1 MANASKAVF
10 TSPSLCGRL
19 VLVTALFRGFIS
31 GLVSS
36 LVSSLVSGLVSAGAA
51 CHDLEDGLVRLPVRL
66 AHRVVV
72 GRRDGLQGR
81 RRVGCVLGVVF
92 EDVADATAGTRL
104 QLCSA
109 VY

>member
-10 TSPSLCGRL
+10 TSPSLGGRL
-19 VLVTALFRGFIS
+19 VLVAALFRSFIP
-31 GLVSS
+31 G
-36 LVSSLVSGLVSAGAA
+36 LVSGLVSAGAA

-72 GRRDGLQGR
+72 GRRDGFQGR
-81 RRVGCVLGVVF
+81 RRVGGVLGVVF
-92 EDVADATAGTRL
+92 EDVADATTGTRL